1 MKRFTTVLAMLICA
15 SSSANAQYQDLA
27 WAEKGYE
34 QFGMQAEMH
43 MRAYIDGFRNG
54 YLSMFVTQSRIN
66 GGNLPEGNAA
76 VETFVDCI
84 FLNDESAAI
93 YDRLIVAAKSSPKT
107 LVMAWLRE
115 DFENQCGDKLAAA
128 LSVLAEEPE

>member
-1 MKRFTTVLAMLICA
+1 MKRFVIALALLICA
-15 SSSANAQYQDLA
+15 SSPTNAQYQDLA

-54 YLSMFVTQSRIN
+54 YLSMYVTQSQID

-76 VETFVDCI
+76 VETFIDCI

-93 YDRLIVAAKSSPKT
+93 YDRLIAAAKDSPKM
-107 LVMAWLRE
+107 LVMAWLRK
-115 DFENQCGDKLAAA
+115 DFEKQCDDELAAA
-128 LSVLAEEPE
+128 LSVLAEEAE